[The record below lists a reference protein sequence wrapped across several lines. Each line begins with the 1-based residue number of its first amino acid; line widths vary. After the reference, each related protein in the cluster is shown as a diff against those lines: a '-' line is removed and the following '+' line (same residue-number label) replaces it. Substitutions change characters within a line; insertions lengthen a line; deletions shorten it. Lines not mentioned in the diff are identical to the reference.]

1 VPISDIA
8 VLGPVDGQAL
18 YDEAAVRDRFIDDV
32 EVLSIPNIPKK
43 ASGWLLSLDGQ
54 IRGHERR
61 L

>member
-1 VPISDIA
+1 